1 MPGFVLVDQ
10 AVRDRYLEEFLAY
23 RAELA
28 VFHTKCEGHDRE
40 DDHRRKYHH
49 EYSRWRHPV
58 VSATVAT
65 TTITTSGPTERV
77 KSNSIVDLIAVPE
90 KHSISESVDH
100 LPH

>member
-10 AVRDRYLEEFLAY
+10 AVRDRYLEEFLVC

-49 EYSRWRHPV
+49 EYSRWRHH
-58 VSATVAT
+58 
-65 TTITTSGPTERV
+65 GGERYC
-77 KSNSIVDLIAVPE
+77 SDDY
-90 KHSISESVDH
+90 DH
-100 LPH
+100 DEWTY